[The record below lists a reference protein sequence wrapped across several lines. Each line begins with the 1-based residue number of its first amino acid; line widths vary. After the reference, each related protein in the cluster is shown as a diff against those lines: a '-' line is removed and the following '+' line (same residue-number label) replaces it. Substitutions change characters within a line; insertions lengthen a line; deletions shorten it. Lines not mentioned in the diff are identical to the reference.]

1 MPRLTAS
8 EAQPDVD
15 AEWLICTP
23 ESIPG
28 FSAVSYYFGRQL
40 HEELDVPVGLI
51 HSSWGGTRIEPWT
64 DLSSLRQLA
73 PTLRDGNR
81 SGLETALRKSIRYA
95 TAGARSPSCVW
106 RVEL

>member
-1 MPRLTAS
+1 VADLYTG
-8 EAQPDVD
+8 EH
-15 AEWLICTP
+15 
-23 ESIPG
+23 PG